1 MSYDPELLKS
11 LSPAQLEQRR
21 RDIIDEMRKLAAPLK
36 DAPTELL
43 QELAFITGTLRRK
56 TAGPPKEA
64 KRTKRST
71 APAASIDDLDS
82 MMS

>member
-1 MSYDPELLKS
+1 VSYDPNALLM
-11 LSPAQLEQRR
+11 LSPSELEGRR
-21 RDIIDEMRKLAAPLK
+21 REIIVEMSKLPRTYQ
-36 DAPTELL
+36 DAPTEML

-64 KRTKRST
+64 KRTKRSS

-82 MMS
+82 MLS

>member
-11 LSPAQLEQRR
+11 LSPAELEQRR
-21 RDIIDEMRKLAAPLK
+21 RDIVGAMQKLPRTYH
-36 DAPTELL
+36 DAPTEML
-43 QELAFITGTLRRK
+43 QELAFITGSLRRK

-64 KRTKRST
+64 KRTKRSSG
-71 APAASIDDLDS
+71 PAASLDDLDS

>member
-1 MSYDPELLKS
+1 MSYDPTLLLA

-21 RDIIDEMRKLAAPLK
+21 REIVSEMALLPRTYK
-36 DAPTELL
+36 DAATEVL

-64 KRTKRST
+64 KRSKRT
-71 APAASIDDLDS
+71 AAPAASLEDLEG
-82 MMS
+82 MM